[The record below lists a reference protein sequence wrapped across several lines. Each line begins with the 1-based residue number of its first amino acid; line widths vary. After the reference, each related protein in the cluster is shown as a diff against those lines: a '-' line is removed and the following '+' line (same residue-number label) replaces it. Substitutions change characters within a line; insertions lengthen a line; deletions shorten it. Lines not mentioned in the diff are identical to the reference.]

1 MATSPRNKV
10 FAGPRVRRLRR
21 DLGLTQIQMARE
33 LEVSASYL
41 NLIERNQ
48 RPLTAQLIL
57 KLADNYEIDL
67 RTLAGDEDGRM
78 VAELKEIFSD
88 PVLGDL
94 DVGDQELIDMTA
106 SSPTATQAM
115 VSLYGAY
122 QQLKESVAGLG
133 ETVTTDGA
141 AAASETLAPLEQ
153 VRDYLTEQGNYFPA
167 LELAAEALHEDLE
180 GSGDT
185 YQDLVRHMKTVH
197 GIAVRIMP
205 IEYMDN
211 LVRRLD
217 RHSGR
222 LFLSE
227 ILPPSGRC
235 FQIAHQI
242 GLLTCTSLMDELT
255 EQSGLQGE
263 ESKHLLRLAYANY
276 FAGAVQMPYEP
287 FLHTAEKMRY
297 DIELLGHRFGASF
310 EQVCHRLTTLQRPGS
325 KGVPFF
331 FVRIDHAGN
340 VSKRFSAS
348 SFHFARYGGPCPRWS
363 VHDAFRT
370 PGKILTQMIQM
381 PDDAIYY
388 SVCRT
393 VGGLNGGFG
402 EQSPQFAIAVGC
414 KLSDAAKLVY
424 ADGTDLDAVETAT
437 PIGSTCRLCDRL
449 DCTHRAFAPL
459 NRPLT
464 VDPNRRGSAPLSFTN
479 L

>member
-1 MATSPRNKV
+1 MASSPRNKI

-21 DLGLTQIQMARE
+21 DLGLTQMQMARE
-33 LEVSASYL
+33 LEISPSYL

-88 PVLGDL
+88 PVLGDA
-94 DVGDQELIDMTA
+94 DVGDQELMDMAA

-115 VSLYGAY
+115 ISLYGAY
-122 QQLKESVAGLG
+122 RQLKESVAGLG
-133 ETVTTDGA
+133 ESVTPE
-141 AAASETLAPLEQ
+141 AAASAQEMLAPLEQ
-153 VRDYLTEQGNYFPA
+153 VRDYLTEQSNHFPA
-167 LELAAEALHEDLE
+167 LEQAAEALHEDLA
-180 GSGDT
+180 GTGDT
-185 YQDLVRHMKTVH
+185 YQDLVTYLRDVH
-197 GIAVRIMP
+197 GIAVKIMP

-211 LVRRLD
+211 LMRRLD

-227 ILPPSGRC
+227 ILPPSGRS
-235 FQIAHQI
+235 FQIANQI
-242 GLLTCTSLMDELT
+242 GLLNCASLMDELI

-263 ESKHLLRLAYANY
+263 ECQHLLRLAYANY

-310 EQVCHRLTTLQRPGS
+310 EQICHRLTTLQRPGS

-331 FVRIDHAGN
+331 FVRVDHAGN

-363 VHDAFRT
+363 VHEAFRT
-370 PGKILTQMIQM
+370 PGKVLTQMIQM
-381 PDDAIYY
+381 PDEATYF

-393 VGGLNGGFG
+393 VGGLNGGFR
-402 EQSPQFAIAVGC
+402 EQAPQFAVAVGC
-414 KLSDAAKLVY
+414 KLSDASKLVY
-424 ADGTDLDAVETAT
+424 ADGSDLNAIETAT

-449 DCTHRAFAPL
+449 DCTHRAFPPL

-464 VDPNRRGSAPLSFTN
+464 VDPNRRGTAPLNFSSM
-479 L
+479 